1 MVYIVRGQK
10 KSLLGRLNLEAL
22 GIITFNQRSRQPY
35 KEVKAVTMMT
45 TQEDRQL
52 IGLTKDTQGYTKLS
66 VAAEMDQG
74 GLLKGTQLV
83 LPKI

>member
-22 GIITFNQRSRQPY
+22 GIITFNQGGRQPY

-52 IGLTKDTQGYTKLS
+52 IGLTKDTQKGILS
-66 VAAEMDQG
+66 
-74 GLLKGTQLV
+74 
-83 LPKI
+83 